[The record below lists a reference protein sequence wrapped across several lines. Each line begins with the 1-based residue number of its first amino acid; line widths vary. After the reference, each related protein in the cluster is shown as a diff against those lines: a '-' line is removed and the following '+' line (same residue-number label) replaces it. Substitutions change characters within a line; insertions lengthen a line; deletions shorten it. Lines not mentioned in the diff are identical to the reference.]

1 MGLWC
6 MLALAV
12 VVGAETVLEEEVVEV
27 DLLENE
33 DARIDVGRML
43 EGLFTFD
50 DVDDEEHDLE
60 EGINREERT
69 MTEETS
75 EVESKAVVGPEDQAR
90 YNKFMDTFYRR
101 LNADAWSSIDPLDVP
116 LIARKNKGKKD
127 SGKKG
132 NKGDDDKKN
141 KKKNKGDGD
150 KKNKKTERHPKSL
163 TLEEVEDESGTE
175 EVAVAEEE
183 EEVHHIVARD
193 APEEEETDDIEIVD
207 TDLEGRSSD
216 ADVG

>member
-75 EVESKAVVGPEDQAR
+75 EVESKAVVAPEDQAR

-101 LNADAWSSIDPLDVP
+101 LNADARSTIDPLDVP
-116 LIARKNKGKKD
+116 LIKRKNNRGKKD
-127 SGKKG
+127 SGKKP
-132 NKGDDDKKN
+132 NKTGGKKDDKKN
-141 KKKNKGDGD
+141 KNKN
-150 KKNKKTERHPKSL
+150 KKNKKK
-163 TLEEVEDESGTE
+163 GNKK
-175 EVAVAEEE
+175 AANNK
-183 EEVHHIVARD
+183 
-193 APEEEETDDIEIVD
+193 
-207 TDLEGRSSD
+207 
-216 ADVG
+216 